1 MAQTSSPSDRHANR
15 PLSPHLQVY
24 RLTFTFLM
32 SGFHRVTGTLLY
44 FGIVIFVWWLMAAA
58 SGPAYF
64 DFVNG
69 LFGSWFGRLV
79 LLGMTWLTIH
89 HALGGIR
96 HFIWDTGRG
105 LGERERELLARL
117 TMIGS
122 AAMTLLVWILAYMV
136 RGG

>member
-1 MAQTSSPSDRHANR
+1 MAQTGSPSDLRANR
-15 PLSPHLQVY
+15 PLSPHLQIY
-24 RLTFTFLM
+24 RLSFTFLM
-32 SGFHRVTGTLLY
+32 SGFHRVTGALLY
-44 FGIVIFVWWLMAAA
+44 FGIVIFAWWLVAAA

-96 HFIWDTGRG
+96 HFIWDTGYG
-105 LGERERELLARL
+105 MGEEGRELLARL
-117 TMIGS
+117 TLIGS
-122 AAMTLLVWILAYMV
+122 VVLTLFVWVVAYLL

>member
-1 MAQTSSPSDRHANR
+1 MAQTGSPPDHQANR

-32 SGFHRVTGTLLY
+32 SGFHRVIGTLLY
-44 FGIVIFVWWLMAAA
+44 FGIVIFMWWLVAAA

-64 DFVNG
+64 DFVNA

-89 HALGGIR
+89 HALGGVR
-96 HFIWDTGRG
+96 HFIWDTGLG
-105 LGERERELLARL
+105 LDETGRELLARL
-117 TMIGS
+117 TLIGS
-122 AAMTLLVWILAYMV
+122 IVLTLLVWILAYMV

>member
-1 MAQTSSPSDRHANR
+1 MAQTGSPSDLQDKR

-24 RLTFTFLM
+24 RLSFTFLM
-32 SGFHRVTGTLLY
+32 SGFHRVTGALLY
-44 FGIVIFVWWLMAAA
+44 FGIVVFVWWLVAAA
-58 SGPAYF
+58 SGPVYF
-64 DFVNG
+64 DFVNA

-79 LLGMTWLTIH
+79 LLGMTWSTIH

-105 LGERERELLARL
+105 LGNRECELLARL

-122 AAMTLLVWILAYMV
+122 AVLTPLVWILAYML
-136 RGG
+136 RGS

>member
-1 MAQTSSPSDRHANR
+1 
-15 PLSPHLQVY
+15 
-24 RLTFTFLM
+24 M

-44 FGIVIFVWWLMAAA
+44 FGIVIFVWWLVAAA
-58 SGPAYF
+58 SSPAYF
-64 DFVNG
+64 DFVNA

-105 LGERERELLARL
+105 LDERERDLLGRL

-122 AAMTLLVWILAYMV
+122 AALTLLVWILAYLL
-136 RGG
+136 RGS

>member
-1 MAQTSSPSDRHANR
+1 MAQTSSPSDVQANR

-32 SGFHRVTGTLLY
+32 SGFHRVTGTLFY

-58 SGPAYF
+58 SSPAYF

-96 HFIWDTGRG
+96 HFIWDTGLG

-117 TMIGS
+117 TLIGS
-122 AAMTLLVWILAYMV
+122 TALTLLVWILAYLL
-136 RGG
+136 RGS

>member
-1 MAQTSSPSDRHANR
+1 MAQTGSPSDRQANR

-44 FGIVIFVWWLMAAA
+44 FGIVVFVWWLMAAA
-58 SGPAYF
+58 SSPAYF
-64 DFVNG
+64 NFVNS

-89 HALGGIR
+89 HALGGVR

-105 LGERERELLARL
+105 LGERERELLARA

-122 AAMTLLVWILAYMV
+122 ATLTLLVWILAYLL
-136 RGG
+136 RGS

>member
-1 MAQTSSPSDRHANR
+1 MTETDASSDHRTNR

-32 SGFHRVTGTLLY
+32 SGFHRVTGSLLY
-44 FGIVIFVWWLMAAA
+44 FGIVIFVWWLVAAA
-58 SGPAYF
+58 SSPAYF
-64 DFVNG
+64 EFVNS

-89 HALGGIR
+89 HALGGVR
-96 HFIWDTGRG
+96 HFIWDTGKG
-105 LGERERELLARL
+105 LDESGRELLARL
-117 TMIGS
+117 TIIGS
-122 AAMTLLVWILAYMV
+122 ATLTLVVWIAAYMV

>member
-1 MAQTSSPSDRHANR
+1 MAQNVPAER

-24 RLTFTFLM
+24 RPLFTMMM
-32 SGFHRVTGTLLY
+32 SIVHRITGVGIIFSVVLLL
-44 FGIVIFVWWLMAAA
+44 WWLVAAA

-69 LFGSWFGRLV
+69 LFASIPGRLV
-79 LLGMTWLTIH
+79 LLGSTWAAIH

-105 LGERERELLARL
+105 MGERERELLAWLSLIAGVVL
-117 TMIGS
+117 TLI
-122 AAMTLLVWILAYMV
+122 VWVIAYML
-136 RGG
+136 RGA